1 MNKQIKKFQNIEKY
15 LSKAK
20 GKFELFALFLRE
32 NAPNKWD
39 LLVSSD
45 WARVDKKASID
56 LIAKEIRK
64 ELSEQELLMLSRII
78 VLDKNEDILSSL
90 QGKKQVEHGLSEI
103 SGIDFLGLAIK
114 HGYLINS

>member
-56 LIAKEIRK
+56 LIAKEIRTTIRA
-64 ELSEQELLMLSRII
+64 RII
-78 VLDKNEDILSSL
+78 TAITHHSS
-90 QGKKQVEHGLSEI
+90 
-103 SGIDFLGLAIK
+103 
-114 HGYLINS
+114 

>member
-39 LLVSSD
+39 LLISSD

-56 LIAKEIRK
+56 LIAKEVQK
-64 ELSEQELLMLSRII
+64 ELLEEELLMLSRII
-78 VLDKNEDILSSL
+78 ILDKNDDTLSSI
-90 QGKKQVEHGLSEI
+90 QGKKQIENGLSEI